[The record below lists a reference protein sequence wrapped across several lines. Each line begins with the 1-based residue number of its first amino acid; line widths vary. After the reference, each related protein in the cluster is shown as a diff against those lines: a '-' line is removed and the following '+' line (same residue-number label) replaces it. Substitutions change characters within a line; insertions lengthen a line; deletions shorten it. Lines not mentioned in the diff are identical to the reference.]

1 MSTFFFIAAG
11 IFAMALLG
19 LLVWALHGPRR
30 RRRRAR
36 EGLGVLQSAPQHL
49 CSMGSI
55 RQAFDPADLQY
66 VKEKA
71 GSAVAQQVARER
83 RRVAFLYLAAIR
95 RDFEDLLQLARVVA
109 LLSPEV
115 SGVHEYER
123 LRLTI
128 VFRTRLQLLRFR
140 FLLGNLALPE
150 LGALGEMVTTLALQ
164 MDTAMAELGERAAL
178 AAELA
183 LESDG

>member
-11 IFAMALLG
+11 IFAIFLVG

-30 RRRRAR
+30 RRRRAK
-36 EGLGVLQSAPQHL
+36 EGLGVLRSAPQHL

-55 RQAFDPADLQY
+55 RQAFDPEDLQY

-71 GSAVAQQVARER
+71 GSVLAKQVAHER
-83 RRVAFLYLAAIR
+83 RHVAFLYLAAIR

-109 LLSPEV
+109 SLSPEV

-128 VFRTRLQLLRFR
+128 VFRARFQLLRLR
-140 FLLGNLALPE
+140 FLLGDLALPE
-150 LGALGEMVTTLALQ
+150 LGSLGEMVTTLAVQ
-164 MDTAMAELGERAAL
+164 METAMAELGERAAL

-183 LESDG
+183 LDSDR

>member
-1 MSTFFFIAAG
+1 MSTLFFIAAG
-11 IFAMALLG
+11 IFATVLVG
-19 LLVWALHGPRR
+19 LLAWALHGPRR
-30 RRRRAR
+30 RRRRAK
-36 EGLGVLQSAPQHL
+36 EGLGVLRSAPQHL

-55 RQAFDPADLQY
+55 RQSFDPADLRY
-66 VKEKA
+66 VEEKGGAALAKE
-71 GSAVAQQVARER
+71 VARER
-83 RRVAFLYLAAIR
+83 RQVAFLYIAAIR

-128 VFRTRLQLLRFR
+128 IFRTRFQLLRLR
-140 FLLGNLALPE
+140 FWLGNLALPE
-150 LGALGEMVTTLALQ
+150 LGALGEMVSTLAVQ
-164 MDTAMAELGERAAL
+164 METAMAELGERAAL

-183 LESDG
+183 LESDQ